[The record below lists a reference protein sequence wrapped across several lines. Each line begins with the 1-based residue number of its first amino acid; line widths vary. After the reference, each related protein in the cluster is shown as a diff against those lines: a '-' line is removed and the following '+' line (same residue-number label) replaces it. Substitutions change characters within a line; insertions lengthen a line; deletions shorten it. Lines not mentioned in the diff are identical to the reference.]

1 MEIQDRVNQLYL
13 SREEGICRKMQF
25 EEHRFDQRFRNLGI
39 QQHVTILAGETNSIQ
54 AGAQWIFHNFRDV
67 SVYREGEEL
76 REEFSDGTP
85 PVDYAREAIS
95 GDSLSSSAHE
105 FSI

>member
-1 MEIQDRVNQLYL
+1 
-13 SREEGICRKMQF
+13 MQF
-25 EEHRFDQRFRNLGI
+25 EVHRFDQRFRDLGL

-85 PVDYAREAIS
+85 PVDYAREAIRS
-95 GDSLSSSAHE
+95 EEHTSELQSRGHLVCRLLLDKKKC
-105 FSI
+105 I